1 VAGEVR
7 GVLLCGEYFFDR
19 SPGVHAGGQC
29 CSRVQQNDGR
39 EASQWDIVKA
49 ALMAEY
55 AMPKQEA
62 WRKFVSTRMEGLDRF
77 GRRVGQSEVALV
89 VTKG

>member
-1 VAGEVR
+1 
-7 GVLLCGEYFFDR
+7 
-19 SPGVHAGGQC
+19 
-29 CSRVQQNDGR
+29 
-39 EASQWDIVKA
+39 
-49 ALMAEY
+49 MAEY